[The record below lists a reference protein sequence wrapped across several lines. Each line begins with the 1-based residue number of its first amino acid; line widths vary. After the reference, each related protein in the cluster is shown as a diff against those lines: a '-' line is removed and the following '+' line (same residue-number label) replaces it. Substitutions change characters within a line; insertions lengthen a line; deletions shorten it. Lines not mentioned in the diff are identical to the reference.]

1 MLDPAS
7 KLARGPALGDVVSA
21 RTLAALEKLKRLHPD
36 EREVV
41 QLLRVSRATYARAL
55 AQLGLRR
62 GSILLIES
70 RLQALGMYEG
80 RSR

>member
-41 QLLRVSRATYARAL
+41 QLLRVSRAT
-55 AQLGLRR
+55 
-62 GSILLIES
+62 
-70 RLQALGMYEG
+70 
-80 RSR
+80 